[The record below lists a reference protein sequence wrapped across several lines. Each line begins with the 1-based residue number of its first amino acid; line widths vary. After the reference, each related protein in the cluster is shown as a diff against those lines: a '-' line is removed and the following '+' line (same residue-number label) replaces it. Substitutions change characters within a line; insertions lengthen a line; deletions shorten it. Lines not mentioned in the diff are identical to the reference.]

1 MVYLGI
7 MFGGALGAL
16 LRYLLNSA
24 IQSQPWVGGT
34 FPLGILVINV
44 LGSFLLAVVT
54 TLSLQGLVSDTVR
67 QAIGTGF
74 VGAFTTFSTFEWDTD
89 QLIRSGRLLPAA
101 LYVLGNLVLGFLAV
115 QLGRMLAGRLAGT

>member
-1 MVYLGI
+1 

-16 LRYLLNSA
+16 LRHLMNSA
-24 IQSQPWVGGT
+24 FQSQALLGGGG

-54 TLSLQGLVSDTVR
+54 TLSLQGVVSESAR

-89 QLIRSGRLLPAA
+89 QLIRKGQLVHAA
-101 LYVLGNLVLGFLAV
+101 LYVLGNLILGFVAV
-115 QLGRMLAGRLAGT
+115 QLGRYVANRLIGR

>member
-1 MVYLGI
+1 MEVTYLGI

-16 LRYLLNSA
+16 LRHLLNQW
-24 IQSQPWVGGT
+24 IQAGGQS

-44 LGSFLLAVVT
+44 LGSFVLAFVT
-54 TLSLQGLVSDTVR
+54 TLSLKGLLSESAR
-67 QAIGTGF
+67 LAIGTGF

-89 QLIRSGRLLPAA
+89 RLIREGRYGFAV

-115 QLGRMLAGRLAGT
+115 QLGRWMALRFW

>member
-1 MVYLGI
+1 

-16 LRYLLNSA
+16 LRHLMNSA
-24 IQSQPWVGGT
+24 FQSQPWLGGGG

-54 TLSLQGLVSDTVR
+54 TLSLQGLVSESTR

-74 VGAFTTFSTFEWDTD
+74 IGAFTTFSTFEWDTD
-89 QLIRSGRLLPAA
+89 QLIRKGQLAHAA
-101 LYVLGNLVLGFLAV
+101 LYVLGNLILGFVAV
-115 QLGRMLAGRLAGT
+115 QLGRYVANRLTGR